1 LQLPRENPGASGDH
15 DAAEWVDRL
24 CRAVRETLDAE
35 RVIAWVYDAPAQT
48 VTPYVSDTPGEPSLL
63 EAWADTPIDTLP
75 FACTVL
81 LESRAIDVR
90 DAQDDERVPPELAA
104 ELGIGSVRFEP
115 LLAGR
120 AVGMVSIEP
129 ASAAARPEL
138 YSLLPLLAAGVGR
151 VASRHESDRGR
162 REAEFLL
169 ELTRA
174 AGNADSIDQMLA
186 VICERVAAQVG
197 GRRATIY
204 LLQGSRLV
212 ARGSRSG
219 DGSYDESAW
228 TRLRAEPPPPLAE
241 AAIQSGKPVLAHDT
255 SSPLLSDAWA
265 RTLDVGS
272 AVAIPLVAPGGR
284 AVGALLLD
292 DPTPDRFS
300 HDDVRFAETAARH
313 VAAGIGQALVSD
325 ERTSHLRA
333 ATAIQRL
340 LVEGSSAVS
349 VLQAGEVLA
358 RVTRD
363 ALRAERAT
371 LLLQD
376 ENEEIEHV
384 ISVGADGDFDR
395 ILQERIGRTPA
406 RDFRIWRLTTRQPR
420 PIFVE
425 NARASRL
432 IPQELVEELG
442 LQSYV
447 AVPLLS
453 ASRPLG
459 LVLCSHSRAPRSWS
473 PEERQLVMQIALE
486 GSLVVENAVLRAADQ
501 ESLSRLAHQAFH
513 DSLTELPNRAL
524 FSDRLQHALDRMTR
538 RQESIAVLFLDL
550 DEFKPVNDTLGHD
563 AGDRLLVEVG
573 QRLQSCLRPEDTIA
587 RLGGDEFTVLLE
599 DITDARYAIRVAE
612 RIAEALK
619 EPFQLD
625 GEEASVTASIGIAVG
640 TGRESTTDDLVR
652 RSDQAMYEAKRS
664 GKARYVVFHERM
676 TANGA
681 PADDAARAVEHAEQL
696 EPDGVVDAVQAV
708 EEPAPVDAVEV
719 EEPAEALDEER
730 AGEPEAAQ
738 GEPADSEAS
747 ESETALGPELRADA
761 DIEIHRE
768 PVAASS
774 PPNSGE
780 SAKTEPQ
787 EPSDETSEET
797 SGEASGEAGNGRPRE
812 PEPRVATSL
821 SEARRRRRQR
831 FPPR

>member
-35 RVIAWVYDAPAQT
+35 RVIAWLYDAPAQT
-48 VTPYVSDTPGEPSLL
+48 VTPFATDTPGRPSLL

-104 ELGIGSVRFEP
+104 DLGMGSVRFEP

-129 ASAAARPEL
+129 ASVAARPQL
-138 YSLLPLLAAGVGR
+138 HSLLPLLAAGVGR

-174 AGNADSIDQMLA
+174 AAYADSIDQMLT
-186 VICERVAAQVG
+186 VICERVAAQTHA
-197 GRRATIY
+197 RRATIY

-212 ARGSRSG
+212 ARGSRGG

-241 AAIQSGKPVLAHDT
+241 AAIQSGKAAVANDA
-255 SSPLLSDAWA
+255 SSPLLPDAWA
-265 RTLDVGS
+265 RALDVGS
-272 AVAIPLVAPGGR
+272 AVAVPLVAGGR
-284 AVGALLLD
+284 AVGALVLD
-292 DPTPDRFS
+292 NPSPDRFS

-313 VAAGIGQALVSD
+313 VGGGIGQVLVND
-325 ERTSHLRA
+325 ERNSHLRA
-333 ATAIQRL
+333 ATAIRRL
-340 LVEGSSAVS
+340 LQEGSSAVS

-358 RVTRD
+358 RVLRD
-363 ALRAERAT
+363 AMGAERAT

-384 ISVGADGDFDR
+384 LSVGADGEFDR
-395 ILQERIGRTPA
+395 ILKERVGRTPA
-406 RDFRIWRLTTRQPR
+406 RDFRIWRLTTRQPK

-432 IPQELVEELG
+432 IPQALVEELG

-453 ASRPLG
+453 ATRPLG
-459 LVLCSHSRAPRSWS
+459 LVLCSHSSAPRSWS

-486 GSLVVENAVLRAADQ
+486 GSLVVENAVLRAVEQ
-501 ESLSRLAHQAFH
+501 ESLTRLTHQAFH
-513 DSLTELPNRAL
+513 DSLTKLPNRAL

-563 AGDRLLVEVG
+563 AGDRLLVAVG
-573 QRLQSCLRPEDTIA
+573 ERLQSCLRPEDTIA

-599 DITDARYAIRVAE
+599 DITDVRYAIRVAE
-612 RIAEALK
+612 RLTEALK
-619 EPFQLD
+619 EPFDLD
-625 GEEASVTASIGIAVG
+625 GEQASVTASIGIAVG
-640 TGRESTTDDLVR
+640 TGREKTPDDLVR
-652 RSDQAMYEAKRS
+652 SSDQAMYEAKRS
-664 GKARYVVFHERM
+664 GKARYVVFHEGM

-681 PADDAARAVEHAEQL
+681 PAEQVEHE
-696 EPDGVVDAVQAV
+696 DVVDALEAV
-708 EEPAPVDAVEV
+708 EEP
-719 EEPAEALDEER
+719 EPAQVVESEEEAPAAEEGE
-730 AGEPEAAQ
+730 AQEVQAPQPEEGLEPEVD
-738 GEPADSEAS
+738 GEAE
-747 ESETALGPELRADA
+747 
-761 DIEIHRE
+761 IEIHRE
-768 PVAASS
+768 PVAAATAS

-780 SAKTEPQ
+780 SGPVE
-787 EPSDETSEET
+787 SEEPA
-797 SGEASGEAGNGRPRE
+797 EDAGNGRPRE